1 MTRSFSDHANAVLAT
16 VRSPGHAATSEIAAS
31 WRRSALHHKIDPAA
45 TVERD
50 IIEQKR
56 LADLR
61 EMNGFLLA
69 VAEPILDHL
78 YRAVGRSGCGV
89 VLSDAEGTIL
99 DQRIGPA
106 DRAVFEA
113 AGLVPGASWAEAHE
127 GTNGIG
133 TCLYE
138 KKPVIV
144 FRHQHFAARNIGLSC
159 ADAPI
164 YDPSGRLA
172 GAIDVSTCRTDHGTE
187 TVEIIAALVADC
199 ARRVERDLFCRH
211 FSSARIIFLSDD
223 PHSGTVLLAADR
235 DDLLIG
241 ATRDARRRFNLG
253 TELVAG
259 VQSINHVLGDN
270 SVAGFNDGDRAVLR
284 QALAN
289 ANGNASKAAALLGI
303 GRATLY
309 RRMAR
314 AGLS

>member
-1 MTRSFSDHANAVLAT
+1 MTRSFSDHANAVLAA
-16 VRSPGHAATSEIAAS
+16 VSSPGHAAMSEIAAS
-31 WRRSALHHKIDPAA
+31 WRRSALHHRIDPAA
-45 TVERD
+45 TVARD
-50 IIEQKR
+50 IVEQNR

-61 EMNGFLLA
+61 ALNGFLLS
-69 VAEPILDHL
+69 VAGPVLDHL
-78 YRAVGRSGCGV
+78 FRAVGRSGCGI
-89 VLSDAEGTIL
+89 VLSDAQGTIL
-99 DQRIGPA
+99 DQRIGPS
-106 DRAVFEA
+106 DREVFA
-113 AGLVPGASWAEAHE
+113 SSGLVPGANWAEARE

-159 ADAPI
+159 VDAPI
-164 YDPSGRLA
+164 YDPLGRLA
-172 GAIDVSTCRTDHGTE
+172 GAIDVSTCRTDHGPE
-187 TVEIIAALVADC
+187 TVEMIAALVADC
-199 ARRVERDLFCRH
+199 AHRIERDLFCRH

-223 PHSGTVLLAADR
+223 PQSGTVLLAADR

-241 ATRDARRRFNLG
+241 ATHEARRRFNLG
-253 TELVAG
+253 ADLAAG
-259 VQSINHVLGDN
+259 AQSINHVLGDN
-270 SVAGFNDGDRAVLR
+270 SIAGFNDGDRAVLR

-314 AGLS
+314 AGLN